1 MTDRRDT
8 RGTATFIVRFLLF
21 YMVALLVSSFPLLPG
36 LTFLLSIGIMGF
48 FTFIQVMA
56 SISRKFLD
64 QPVAWKAAVIAGA
77 IVFDGA
83 VLWLLGLLLVVVFDG
98 GSPWFAVT
106 EWLPS
111 HTLAALCAWGLR
123 EIIHALGSLNT
134 ADPSALA
141 SPAPQDGHIDPAHSD
156 FRDTDALLTAPAN
169 IEADTI
175 NR

>member
-64 QPVAWKAAVIAGA
+64 QPV
-77 IVFDGA
+77 
-83 VLWLLGLLLVVVFDG
+83 WLLGLLLVVVFDG
-98 GSPWFAVT
+98 GSAWIAVA
-106 EWLPS
+106 EWLPA
-111 HTLAALCAWGLR
+111 HVFAALCAWGLR

>member
-83 VLWLLGLLLVVVFDG
+83 VLWLFGLLLVVVFGG
-98 GSPWFAVT
+98 GSAWFAVT

-111 HTLAALCAWGLR
+111 HAVAALCAWGLR
-123 EIIHALGSLNT
+123 EFFRWLSPRLT
-134 ADPSALA
+134 ATPSA
-141 SPAPQDGHIDPAHSD
+141 SDTPTDPATSENPGD
-156 FRDTDALLTAPAN
+156 SNNVDAPTATTGVTDTDT
-169 IEADTI
+169 DKQ
-175 NR
+175 